1 MPYDAG
7 AGPVPAEGASDMD
20 LGLAGRTALITGGS
34 RGFGRAVALRLA
46 AEGAAVALLARGP
59 EALRETAAEVA
70 REGARVHGA
79 GAGRVL
85 PLAADVTDDAQLR
98 EALARTTAELG
109 PPDLLLVNA
118 GGPPAGNFADL
129 DLSAWEA
136 AYRLTVESAVRLC
149 RLVVPG
155 MVERRRGRVVCITS
169 VSVYQPVENLMLS
182 SVLRPAVQALV
193 RTLSLEVA
201 ASGVTVNAVAPGFHL
216 TSAVERLITR
226 KQEQTGATREQVIEG
241 WTREIP
247 LGRLGEADE
256 LAALVVFLMSGAAGY
271 ITGQC
276 VVADGG
282 WVRGTF

>member
-1 MPYDAG
+1 MMARLAVAG
-7 AGPVPAEGASDMD
+7 EGMSNMD

-34 RGFGRAVALRLA
+34 KGFGRAVALRLA
-46 AEGAAVALLARGP
+46 AEGAAVALVARGQ
-59 EALRETAAEVA
+59 EALWETAAEVSREAA
-70 REGARVHGA
+70 RARGAMA
-79 GAGRVL
+79 GPVL
-85 PLAADVTDDAQLR
+85 PLVADVTDDVQLR
-98 EALARTTAELG
+98 EAVARATAELG
-109 PPDLLLVNA
+109 PPDLLLVNG
-118 GGPPAGNFADL
+118 GGPVAGNFADL
-129 DLSAWEA
+129 DLAAWEA

-155 MVERRRGRVVCITS
+155 MVERRWGRVVCITS

-182 SVLRPAVQALV
+182 SVLRPAVQALT
-193 RTLSLEVA
+193 RTLALETA

-216 TSAVERLITR
+216 TGAVERLITR
-226 KQEQTGATREQVIEG
+226 KQEQTGATRDEVIQG

-247 LGRLGEADE
+247 LGRLGDADE
-256 LAALVVFLMSGAAGY
+256 LAALVVFLMSGPAGY

>member
-1 MPYDAG
+1 MW
-7 AGPVPAEGASDMD
+7 DMD

-34 RGFGRAVALRLA
+34 KGFGRAVALRLA
-46 AEGAAVALLARGP
+46 AEGAAVALVARGRD
-59 EALRETAAEVA
+59 ALRETAADVTREAA
-70 REGARVHGA
+70 RTRGA
-79 GAGRVL
+79 GAGSVL
-85 PLAADVTDDAQLR
+85 PLVADVTDDAQLR
-98 EALARTTAELG
+98 EAVARATAELG

-155 MVERRRGRVVCITS
+155 MIERRWGRVVCITS

-182 SVLRPAVQALV
+182 SVLRPAVQALT
-193 RTLSLEVA
+193 RTLALEA
-201 ASGVTVNAVAPGFHL
+201 APSGVTVNAVAPGFHL

-226 KQEQTGATREQVIEG
+226 KQEQTGATRGEVIEG

-256 LAALVVFLMSGAAGY
+256 LAALVVFLMSGSAGY

>member
-1 MPYDAG
+1 M
-7 AGPVPAEGASDMD
+7 DMD

-46 AEGAAVALLARGP
+46 AEGAAVALVARGP
-59 EALRETAAEVA
+59 EALRETAADVA
-70 REGARVHGA
+70 REAARSRGAMA
-79 GAGRVL
+79 GPVL
-85 PLAADVTDDAQLR
+85 PLVADVTDDVQLR
-98 EALARTTAELG
+98 EAVARVGAELG

-118 GGPPAGNFADL
+118 GGPAAGNFADL
-129 DLSAWEA
+129 DLAAWEA

-155 MVERRRGRVVCITS
+155 MVERRWGRVVCITS

-182 SVLRPAVQALV
+182 SVLRPAVQALT
-193 RTLSLEVA
+193 RTLALETA
-201 ASGVTVNAVAPGFHL
+201 ASGVTVNAVAPGFHR
-216 TSAVERLITR
+216 TSAVERLIAR
-226 KQEQTGATREQVIEG
+226 KQEQTGATREEVIRG

-256 LAALVVFLMSGAAGY
+256 LAALIVFLMSGAAGY